1 MSMTLRGPY
10 VRRLDHIVL
19 WTTDPRAS
27 MDFYTRVVGL
37 EPVRFV
43 EFENNE
49 APFPSVRVCEDSIID
64 LLPVDN
70 VASTESLTKVAGSAG
85 HPVNHVCLALS
96 KSEYDAL
103 DRRLQ
108 AEGVDTSARL
118 NRTYGARGWAPQG
131 YYFADPDGNVVEAR
145 YYE

>member
-1 MSMTLRGPY
+1 
-10 VRRLDHIVL
+10 
-19 WTTDPRAS
+19 
-27 MDFYTRVVGL
+27 MDFYTQIVGL
-37 EPVRFV
+37 EPVRFT
-43 EFENNE
+43 EFEAGE

-64 LLPVDN
+64 LSPTDT
-70 VASTESLTKVAGSAG
+70 VAGTESLTKVEGSAG

-108 AEGVDTSARL
+108 AAGVDTSARL
-118 NRTYGARGWAPQG
+118 NRTYGARGWAPHG
-131 YYFADPDGNVVEAR
+131 YYFPDPDGNVVEAR